1 VLAWVVMV
9 RWLVVSLVFAASC
22 GRGGFDPIH
31 STGPDSGVGPPSDA
45 ALSAIAQRAYLK
57 ASNSGLNDFFGN
69 SVALSADGSTL
80 AVAAYRED
88 GGSTGING
96 NQADKSG
103 LDAGAV
109 YVFTRDG
116 GSWTQQAY
124 VKASNADPDE
134 YFGTSVALSTDGSTL
149 AVGAKG
155 EYSGAIGIGGNQND
169 NTAVGA
175 GAVYVFTRAG
185 TTWTQE
191 AYVKASNTNTNDSFG
206 ASVALSGDGST
217 LAVGAPMESSSATGI
232 GGNQADNSAMYA
244 GAVYVFTR
252 AGATWTQQAYVKAS
266 NTGADDWFGKTV
278 ALSDDGS
285 TLAVATWLEDSAAVG
300 INGAQADNSALNAG
314 AVYVFTRAG
323 TSWSQEAYLKASN
336 TETMMFAGDAFGY
349 HIALSGDGSTLAV
362 GANGEDGAATGVG
375 GDQADNTASGA
386 GAVYVF
392 GRVGTTWNQE
402 AYVKASNTAAG
413 QAFGSSVA
421 LTTDGA
427 TLAVGATSEDSSA
440 TGIGGDQANNGA
452 VDSGAVYVFTRAG
465 TWSQQAYVKASNTR
479 ASNWFGYSVAVSGD
493 GSTLAVGA
501 YLEASA
507 GTGIDGNQAD
517 SSLPN
522 AGACYLYQ

>member
-1 VLAWVVMV
+1 MIPWVVLV
-9 RWLVVSLVFAASC
+9 RSLVVVLVLAASC
-22 GRGGFDPIH
+22 GRSGFEPTLNI
-31 STGPDSGVGPPSDA
+31 GPDSGLPSDA
-45 ALSAIAQRAYLK
+45 ALSAIAQRAYVK
-57 ASNSGLNDFFGN
+57 ASNSGYNDFFGN

-80 AVAAYRED
+80 AVGAYRED

-96 NQADKSG
+96 NQADKSA
-103 LDAGAV
+103 LNAGAV
-109 YVFTRDG
+109 YVFTRVD

-124 VKASNADPDE
+124 LKASNADPDE
-134 YFGTSVALSTDGSTL
+134 YFGTSVALSADGATL

-155 EYSGAIGIGGNQND
+155 EYGGATGIGGNQND
-169 NTAVGA
+169 NSAVGA

-185 TTWTQE
+185 TTWTQQ

-206 ASVALSGDGST
+206 VSVAMSGDGST

-232 GGNQADNSAMYA
+232 DGNQADNSAMYA

-252 AGATWTQQAYVKAS
+252 AGTTWTQQAYVKAS
-266 NTGADDWFGKTV
+266 NTGVDDWFGKTV

-300 INGAQADNSALNAG
+300 INGNQADNSTMNAG

-323 TSWSQEAYLKASN
+323 ASWNQQAYLKASN
-336 TETMMFAGDAFGY
+336 TEMASDAFGY

-375 GDQADNTASGA
+375 GDQADNSASGA

-392 GRVGTTWNQE
+392 TRAGSSWSQE
-402 AYVKASNTAAG
+402 AYVKASNSATG

-421 LTTDGA
+421 LSADGS
-427 TLAVGATSEDSSA
+427 TLAVGAMSEDSSV
-440 TGIGGDQANNGA
+440 TGIGGDQANTAA
-452 VDSGAVYVFTRAG
+452 VDSGAVYVFTRAD
-465 TWSQQAYVKASNTR
+465 TWSQRAYVKASNTK
-479 ASNWFGYSVAVSGD
+479 ASNWFGYSAAVSGD

-501 YLEASA
+501 SLEASA

-517 SSLPN
+517 SSLAN
-522 AGACYLYQ
+522 AGACYVFE